1 MNTNFHK
8 VSIETPYQEAVMKR
22 QCILAWND
30 LLIRWEWKPGVRQV
44 EQIPRFFMHI
54 GQHIKEVMRQ
64 QGVTAT
70 QLAKDICCARTHV
83 HRIFC
88 KESIDIALLERIST
102 ALNYDFFHDLSEEF
116 KAKV

>member
-1 MNTNFHK
+1 
-8 VSIETPYQEAVMKR
+8 MKW
-22 QCILAWND
+22 A
-30 LLIRWEWKPGVRQV
+30 WKPGVRQV
-44 EQIPRFFMHI
+44 NQIPRFF
-54 GQHIKEVMRQ
+54 QHIKEVMRQ

-88 KESIDIALLERIST
+88 KDSIDIALLERISI
-102 ALNYDFFHDLSEEF
+102 ALNYDFFRDLSEEF

>member
-1 MNTNFHK
+1 
-8 VSIETPYQEAVMKR
+8 MKR
-22 QCILAWND
+22 QCILAWNN
-30 LLIRWEWKPGVRQV
+30 LLLKWAWKPGVRQV
-44 EQIPRFFMHI
+44 NQIPRFFHAHRATYQR
-54 GQHIKEVMRQ
+54 GNA
-64 QGVTAT
+64 AT

-88 KESIDIALLERIST
+88 KDSIDIALLERIST

>member
-1 MNTNFHK
+1 
-8 VSIETPYQEAVMKR
+8 
-22 QCILAWND
+22 
-30 LLIRWEWKPGVRQV
+30 
-44 EQIPRFFMHI
+44 MHI

-88 KESIDIALLERIST
+88 KGSIDIALLERISK
-102 ALNYDFFHDLSEEF
+102 ALNYDFFRDLSEEF
-116 KAKV
+116 QGKV